1 MLILSRKSGE
11 ALDINGKIEIKI
23 IEINGDKVK
32 IGINAPDDVKI
43 LRSELC
49 QTMESNKDA
58 ASSVNPK
65 KLLSMLSDKPQ
76 RHKQPHGIC

>member
-1 MLILSRKSGE
+1 MLILSRKPGE
-11 ALDINGKIEIKI
+11 ALNINEEIEIKI

-32 IGINAPDDVKI
+32 IGISAPENVKI

-58 ASSVNPK
+58 ATSVTPK
-65 KLLSMLSDKPQ
+65 KLLDMLSDTGK
-76 RHKQPHGIC
+76 

>member
-1 MLILSRKSGE
+1 MLILSRKPGE

-65 KLLSMLSDKPQ
+65 KLLSMLSDMEEKNQ
-76 RHKQPHGIC
+76 

>member
-1 MLILSRKSGE
+1 MLILSRKTGE
-11 ALDINGKIEIKI
+11 ALDIIGEIEIKF
-23 IEINGDKVK
+23 IEVNGDKVK

-58 ASSVNPK
+58 ASGVNPK
-65 KLLSMLSDKPQ
+65 KLLSMLSDMEEKNQ
-76 RHKQPHGIC
+76 

>member
-1 MLILSRKSGE
+1 MLILSRKPGE
-11 ALDINGKIEIKI
+11 ALNINEEIEIKI

-32 IGINAPDDVKI
+32 IGISAPGNVKI

-58 ASSVNPK
+58 ATGVTPK
-65 KLLSMLSDKPQ
+65 KLLDMLSDTGK
-76 RHKQPHGIC
+76 

>member
-11 ALDINGKIEIKI
+11 ALTVNGEIEIKI
-23 IEINGDKVK
+23 IEVNGDKVK
-32 IGINAPDDVKI
+32 IGINAPDTVKI

-58 ASSVNPK
+58 ASSINPK
-65 KLLSMLSDKPQ
+65 KLLSMLSDMEEK
-76 RHKQPHGIC
+76 

>member
-1 MLILSRKSGE
+1 MLILSRKPGE
-11 ALDINGKIEIKI
+11 ALDINGEIEIKI
-23 IEINGDKVK
+23 VEVNGDKVK
-32 IGINAPDDVKI
+32 IGIKAPDDVKI

-65 KLLSMLSDKPQ
+65 KLFSMLSDMEEKGQ
-76 RHKQPHGIC
+76 

>member
-11 ALDINGKIEIKI
+11 ALTVNGEIEIKI
-23 IEINGDKVK
+23 IEVNGDKVK
-32 IGINAPDDVKI
+32 IGINAPDSVKI

-58 ASSVNPK
+58 ASSINPK
-65 KLLSMLSDKPQ
+65 KLLSMLSDIEEK
-76 RHKQPHGIC
+76 

>member
-65 KLLSMLSDKPQ
+65 KLLSMLSDMEEKNQ
-76 RHKQPHGIC
+76 

>member
-1 MLILSRKSGE
+1 MLILSRKPGE
-11 ALDINGKIEIKI
+11 SLNINEEIEIKI

-32 IGINAPDDVKI
+32 IGISAPGNVKI

-58 ASSVNPK
+58 ATGVAPK
-65 KLLSMLSDKPQ
+65 KLLDMLSDTGK
-76 RHKQPHGIC
+76 

>member
-1 MLILSRKSGE
+1 MLILSRKPGE
-11 ALDINGKIEIKI
+11 ALTVNGEIDIKI
-23 IEINGDKVK
+23 IDISGDKVK
-32 IGINAPDDVKI
+32 IGINAPDNVKI

-65 KLLSMLSDKPQ
+65 KLFSMLSDMEEK
-76 RHKQPHGIC
+76 